1 MPSIIK
7 YIFCVYFTPF
17 PFIIYN
23 MSTAN
28 GNMAWAGIG
37 LGLIN
42 SHRLFWISNIGL
54 VLVTYNTNFYI
65 DVLLLCICGFLYTKS
80 LSNAI
85 HLKKYLD
92 CEP

>member
-1 MPSIIK
+1 
-7 YIFCVYFTPF
+7 
-17 PFIIYN
+17 

-28 GNMAWAGIG
+28 GNIACADIG

-42 SHRLFWISNIGL
+42 SHRVFWISNIGL
-54 VLVTYNTNFYI
+54 LLVSYNTNFYI

-80 LSNAI
+80 LSDAI

-92 CEP
+92 YFSL